1 MPPKERAEV
10 LVVAVVLVNPKE
22 SMLGGWSLRLF
33 VLKLMVIDVID
44 VDVQIP
50 GIYNLW
56 HRVFQI
62 FDLRNRNI

>member
-44 VDVQIP
+44 VDVQCLMFKSKIFD
-50 GIYNLW
+50 I
-56 HRVFQI
+56 VFLQI
-62 FDLRNRNI
+62 FDLRI